1 MCGVIQLN
9 MKRRTFLKTGELVG
23 LSSILPIS
31 SGLISP
37 ERTDLKSSA
46 DSSYSAPPITA
57 RLEQGAYT
65 TYGKKATAPDN
76 YLVMVTSPSNVQI
89 SNFGMGMVTY
99 MCDEVGPPKVPNEQL
114 YDALEALARWPL
126 GDKLY
131 LRVDWRDIQ
140 KQKGKLEFPAHW
152 KITFELAKKYN
163 KRIGLRVQLMSPVI
177 EGHSM
182 PDFLVDKVPLIKLGT
197 TDEIGIPGKVHY
209 APRYD
214 DENFMAAFREL
225 DDLLSDQYN
234 GHELVEYVD
243 TYMYGFWGEGHTWPF
258 EGNSFPDY
266 ITAEKASI
274 ALFEYQAK
282 NWTKTPLTTNTQP
295 DYSTVGNEAVL
306 DRTLR
311 SHNWLRTD
319 TILIEPEQI
328 EALSNRPP
336 WIGATIENG
345 FSDGKK
351 IRMIDDLTRT
361 DMIISHIKD
370 VSPTYC
376 SLWNWHN
383 LSADNLQRYYDK
395 YPDKLNE
402 LSKQIGYRVRPSWI
416 WYYEEDGYP
425 FLILGMVNDG
435 LAGVPGALRIF
446 ISDEQKTFKTGGSLD
461 PGYPLPG
468 KVRQVK
474 LPLPKGS
481 NWIGLKLNAEIE
493 VKGMRYP
500 INWSCEKHIDADGAL
515 TLVQNA

>member
-1 MCGVIQLN
+1 
-9 MKRRTFLKTGELVG
+9 MKRRTFLKTGKALG
-23 LSSILPIS
+23 LFTVLPIGTGMVS
-31 SGLISP
+31 SEHKS
-37 ERTDLKSSA
+37 LKSNI
-46 DSSYSAPPITA
+46 DSPYSAPPITD
-57 RLEQGAYT
+57 RLDQGLYT
-65 TYGKKATAPDN
+65 TYGRRATAPEN
-76 YLVMVTSPSNVQI
+76 YLVMVTSPSDAQI

-99 MCDEVGPPKVPNEQL
+99 MCDEKGPPKVLNEKL
-114 YDALEALARWPL
+114 YNAMEALARWPL

-140 KQKGKLEFPAHW
+140 KQKGKLEFPEHW

-163 KRIGLRVQLMSPVI
+163 KRVGLRVQLMSPDI
-177 EGHSM
+177 ERQSM
-182 PDFLVDKVPLIKLGT
+182 PDFLADKVPLIKLGT

-214 DENFMAAFREL
+214 DENFMEAFKEL

-258 EGNSFPDY
+258 MGNSFPDY

-274 ALFEYQAK
+274 ALFEHQAK

-295 DYSTVGNEAVL
+295 DYSAVGNAAVL

-311 SHNWLRTD
+311 SFNWLRTD
-319 TILIEPEQI
+319 TIFIETEQI

-345 FSDGKK
+345 FSDGKS
-351 IRMIDDLTRT
+351 IRMIGNLTHT
-361 DMIISHIKD
+361 DMIITHIKD

-395 YPDKLNE
+395 YPDKLNS
-402 LSKQIGYRVRPSWI
+402 LTKQIGYRVRPSWI
-416 WYYEEDGYP
+416 WYYEEEGYP
-425 FLILGMVNDG
+425 FLILGMANDG
-435 LAGVPGALRIF
+435 LSGVPGALRVY
-446 ISDEQKTFKTGGSLD
+446 ISDLNKTFKIGGSLD

-468 KVRQVK
+468 KIRQVRI
-474 LPLPKGS
+474 PLPKGT
-481 NWIGLKLNAEIE
+481 NWIGLKLSAEIE

-500 INWSCEKHIDADGAL
+500 VNWACEQPVDEYGAL
-515 TLVQNA
+515 TLVQNT

>member
-1 MCGVIQLN
+1 L
-9 MKRRTFLKTGELVG
+9 G
-23 LSSILPIS
+23 LSAILPI
-31 SGLISP
+31 GFG
-37 ERTDLKSSA
+37 K
-46 DSSYSAPPITA
+46 DSLGRS
-57 RLEQGAYT
+57 RLESIVDPAYLPPTITDRLDQESFT
-65 TYGKKATAPDN
+65 TYGGKATAPEN

-99 MCDEVGPPKVPNEQL
+99 LCDEVGPPAVKSEKL
-114 YDALEALARWPL
+114 YDALEALARWPM

-140 KQKGKLEFPAHW
+140 KQKGKLTFPEHW
-152 KITFELAKKYN
+152 KITFELARKYH
-163 KRIGLRVQLMSPVI
+163 KRVGLRVQLMSPVI
-177 EGHSM
+177 ESQSM
-182 PDFLVDKVPLIKLGT
+182 PDFLLDKVPLVKLGT
-197 TDEIGIPGKVHY
+197 TDKIGIPGKVHY

-214 DENFMAAFREL
+214 DENFMTAFKEL

-243 TYMYGFWGEGHTWPF
+243 TFMYGFWGEGHTWPF
-258 EGNSFPDY
+258 TGNPFPDY
-266 ITAEKASI
+266 ITAEKTSI
-274 ALFEYQAK
+274 ALFEHQAK

-295 DYSTVGNEAVL
+295 DYSAVGNDAVL

-336 WIGATIENG
+336 WIGASIENG
-345 FSDGKK
+345 FSDGKSDK
-351 IRMIDDLTRT
+351 MIDNLTRT
-361 DMIISHIKD
+361 DMIIAHVKD

-376 SLWNWHN
+376 SLWNWHD

-395 YPDKLNE
+395 HPDKLNA

-416 WYYEEDGYP
+416 WYFEEDGYP
-425 FLILGMVNDG
+425 FLILGMANDG
-435 LAGVPGALRIF
+435 VSGVPGALRIYV
-446 ISDEQKTFKTGGSLD
+446 SDQNKTFKSGGSLD

-468 KVRQVK
+468 KIRQVK
-474 LPLPKGS
+474 LPLPKGT
-481 NWIGLKLNAEIE
+481 NWIGLKLTAEIE

-500 INWSCEKHIDADGAL
+500 VRWACEQHVDASGTL